1 MNMEESEA
9 GQDEAPEEGDGR
21 VRRSD
26 VEVEGLR
33 FLLRQYTPPRLG
45 NLIKHLVIL
54 HIRIGEDKMITLKNK
69 NSLENNSFPT
79 RSRTYPEAIFAAVV
93 GAA

>member
-1 MNMEESEA
+1 MSAEDSEA

-21 VRRSD
+21 VGRSD

-33 FLLRQYTPPRLG
+33 FLLRQYPLPVLG

-54 HIRIGEDKMITLKNK
+54 HIRIGEDKMVTLKNK
-69 NSLENNSFPT
+69 K
-79 RSRTYPEAIFAAVV
+79 IH
-93 GAA
+93 

>member
-1 MNMEESEA
+1 MNVEESEA

-33 FLLRQYTPPRLG
+33 FLLRQYTPPILG

-54 HIRIGEDKMITLKNK
+54 HIRIGEDKMVTLKNK
-69 NSLENNSFPT
+69 K
-79 RSRTYPEAIFAAVV
+79 IH
-93 GAA
+93 